1 MDRVSEGSTEK
12 AGDAADKDRR
22 KFMDSLNVK
31 NPNWRINNLQ
41 ELKNELILGCYRWVL
56 SMEQYREFIDWDTQD
71 APRLLWV
78 NGQAGTGKTMLLM
91 GIIQELRA
99 FSKTL
104 QNPTDL
110 TILHF
115 FCREKS
121 DDPTQANQAK
131 VALKSVL
138 WMLLDQHPQLM
149 QHLDENAKEGFKN
162 DGEYTVTLAS
172 ELIQT
177 MLRDGGLGHVILLVD
192 ALDECEYEPR
202 KSLINFIH
210 STLAN
215 TSNVRV
221 LVSSRPLQEIHIA
234 INGHK
239 AQVPKRIIQ
248 VDDIILREPI
258 SKFIEWSIDQI
269 PSEDETIPRT
279 VKKLLQERSGN
290 TFLWTALVCQ
300 ELSHC
305 GLHAYDDILS
315 EIPDGL
321 MALYDKLFAGLMG
334 LKYKKQAQNCKRV
347 LTLATL
353 SLRPLTL
360 GEMAYLAEL
369 NENII
374 ESVIRDCRSFLRL
387 HGDKIYIFHQ
397 SAQDYLEDHFERL
410 KNGLYNSGDHSR
422 EKIHY
427 KIFDR
432 TLMSLGTLKK
442 DIFNLGQGGLAL
454 EDIECPS
461 LDPLKTARYSCQFW
475 VHHLEQ
481 SQRAS
486 LAAETI
492 YVFLS

>member
-1 MDRVSEGSTEK
+1 MDSLGYKLKRVMDRVSEGSTEK
-12 AGDAADKDRR
+12 VGDAADKDRR

-149 QHLDENAKEGFKN
+149 QHLDENAKEEFKN

-192 ALDECEYEPR
+192 ALDECEYGPR

-221 LVSSRPLQEIHIA
+221 LVSSRPLHEIHIA

-248 VDDIILREPI
+248 VDYIILREPI

-279 VKKLLQERSGN
+279 VKKLLQERPGN
-290 TFLWTALVCQ
+290 TFLWSALVCQ

-315 EIPDGL
+315 EIPD
-321 MALYDKLFAGLMG
+321 GLMG

-374 ESVIRDCRSFLRL
+374 ESVIRDC
-387 HGDKIYIFHQ
+387 
-397 SAQDYLEDHFERL
+397 
-410 KNGLYNSGDHSR
+410 
-422 EKIHY
+422 
-427 KIFDR
+427 
-432 TLMSLGTLKK
+432 
-442 DIFNLGQGGLAL
+442 
-454 EDIECPS
+454 
-461 LDPLKTARYSCQFW
+461 
-475 VHHLEQ
+475 
-481 SQRAS
+481 
-486 LAAETI
+486 
-492 YVFLS
+492 